1 MPDGA
6 KIHDKDGNPCTDIE
20 ICKEIVK
27 DIDKYYAIDI
37 FEKGLDDATLLK
49 SAEAVAKVVFDF
61 DTRSRNKDSVIKT
74 VKEEKKK

>member
-1 MPDGA
+1 M
-6 KIHDKDGNPCTDIE
+6 
-20 ICKEIVK
+20 K

-61 DTRSRNKDSVIKT
+61 DTRIRNKDSVIKT